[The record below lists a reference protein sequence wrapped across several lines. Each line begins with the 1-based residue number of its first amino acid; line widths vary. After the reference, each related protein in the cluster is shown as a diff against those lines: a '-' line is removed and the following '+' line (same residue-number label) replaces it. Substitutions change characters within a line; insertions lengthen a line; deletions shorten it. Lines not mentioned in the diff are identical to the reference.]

1 MHTNHR
7 KTSAVPG
14 AAIEGVTMSSSQS
27 PVKPRLAPSE
37 RLQNVPPYTLAKVF
51 QNRDEKLRQ
60 GVDVIDLGVGNPDI
74 RPPQVAL
81 DALQAALVDP
91 KVQNHRY
98 PSFNGLPEFR
108 SAVAGWYGKRF
119 GVGIDSEKEALAL
132 VGSKEGIAKFFL
144 AHLNPGDTILL
155 CTPCYPAY
163 LGVAALAQ
171 VRTIEVPLLAA
182 NDFRPDLSAIP
193 EDEARRAKVIFLNFP
208 NNPTGGTETAELYDE
223 VLAFARKYDLFVVS
237 DIAYCDLPLDA
248 SYRARSFLQHD
259 RDKER
264 TLEFHSFSKSYSMQG
279 WRLGFAAGNA
289 EVVANLTKIKS
300 NMDFGVFMAIQRAGL
315 AVLNGPQDYCADA
328 AALYRTRGQAF
339 LEPLA
344 ALGVPCSLPRAT
356 LYLWLPI
363 PSGFANSLDFTA
375 DLLDRTGVVVSPGS
389 GFGNAGEGYVRI
401 ALCVDE
407 ARCREA
413 GRRIVEAGYRW

>member
-1 MHTNHR
+1 
-7 KTSAVPG
+7 
-14 AAIEGVTMSSSQS
+14 MSSSQS
-27 PVKPRLAPSE
+27 PVKHHLAPSE
-37 RLQNVPPYTLAKVF
+37 RLQNVPTYALAKVF

-60 GVDVIDLGVGNPDI
+60 GVDVIDVGVGNPDI
-74 RPPQVAL
+74 RPPQTAL
-81 DALQAALVDP
+81 DALQAALLDP

-108 SAVAGWYGKRF
+108 ASVSGWYGRRF
-119 GVGIDSEKEALAL
+119 GVGVDPEREAMAL

-163 LGVAALAQ
+163 LGAAALAQ
-171 VRTIEVPLLAA
+171 VRVIEVPLLAE
-182 NDFRPDLSAIP
+182 NDFRPDLAAIP
-193 EDEARRAKVIFLNFP
+193 EEEARRAKVIFLNYP

-223 VLAFARKYDLFVVS
+223 VLEFARRHDLFVVS
-237 DIAYCDLPLDA
+237 DIAYCDLPLDP

-279 WRLGFAAGNA
+279 WRLGFAAGNS
-289 EVVANLTKIKS
+289 EVIANLTRIKS
-300 NMDFGVFMAIQRAGL
+300 NMDFGVFMAIQRAGK
-315 AVLNGPQDYCADA
+315 AVLDGPQDYCTDA
-328 AALYRTRGQAF
+328 AALYRRRGEAF
-339 LEPLA
+339 LQALAPL
-344 ALGVPCSLPRAT
+344 GYPVKLPRAS

-363 PSGFANSLDFTA
+363 PRSAPDSLEFTA
-375 DLLDRTGVVVSPGS
+375 QLLDATGVVVSPGS
-389 GFGNAGEGYVRI
+389 GFGKAGEGYVRI

-407 ARCREA
+407 NRCREA
-413 GRRIVEAGYRW
+413 AERMVKAGLAY

>member
-1 MHTNHR
+1 
-7 KTSAVPG
+7 
-14 AAIEGVTMSSSQS
+14 MSSSQS

-74 RPPQVAL
+74 RPPQIAL

-108 SAVAGWYGKRF
+108 SAVAGWYGRRF

-182 NDFRPDLSAIP
+182 NDFRPNLAAIP

-344 ALGVPCSLPRAT
+344 AVGCPCKLPRAT
-356 LYLWLPI
+356 LYLWLPV

>member
-1 MHTNHR
+1 
-7 KTSAVPG
+7 
-14 AAIEGVTMSSSQS
+14 MSSSQS

-51 QNRDEKLRQ
+51 QNRDEKMRQ

-74 RPPQVAL
+74 RPPQQAL

-91 KVQNHRY
+91 RVQNHRY

-119 GVGIDSEKEALAL
+119 GVGIDSEKEAMAL

-171 VRTIEVPLLAA
+171 VRIIEVPLLPA
-182 NDFRPDLSAIP
+182 NQFRPDLAAIP

-208 NNPTGGTETAELYDE
+208 NNPTGGTETAEMYDD
-223 VLAFARKYDLFVVS
+223 VLAYARRHDLFVVS
-237 DIAYCDLPLDA
+237 DIAYCDLPLDP
-248 SYRARSFLQHD
+248 SYAARSFLQHD

-289 EVVANLTKIKS
+289 DLIANLTRIKS

-315 AVLNGPQDYCADA
+315 AVLNGPQDYCVDA
-328 AALYRTRGQAF
+328 SRLYKQRGEAF
-339 LEPLA
+339 LHA
-344 ALGVPCSLPRAT
+344 IAVLGAPIALPRAT

-363 PSGFANSLDFTA
+363 PPAFANSLDFTA
-375 DLLDRTGVVVSPGS
+375 DLLDKTGVVVSPGS
-389 GFGNAGEGYVRI
+389 GFGQAGEGFVRL
-401 ALCVDE
+401 ALCAE
-407 ARCREA
+407 ESRCREA
-413 GRRIVEAGYRW
+413 GERVVKAGYRW